1 VRVYWFLQKLQ
12 LLRSYKPFNII
23 VGGNHYEKSKLA
35 SGQSKRSSFFL
46 PLRRKEGMSLRRQG
60 SYLYVRW
67 QIRIKQSQLVLGGGS
82 FLSAIFLKLKQKRE
96 DNHMNINQYQDI
108 IATKSG
114 RVFHVDYL
122 VGDIRECTEDGVK
135 RLRISSYSMI
145 QVIFIH
151 AGGEHLLKS
160 LSCQRVRKYLRNNLT
175 LTLPSGTTAK
185 LIKLRNASNASTDL
199 SVVEVVLI
207 KHILT
212 MVHSKRKT
220 VLRSRR
226 I

>member
-1 VRVYWFLQKLQ
+1 
-12 LLRSYKPFNII
+12 
-23 VGGNHYEKSKLA
+23 
-35 SGQSKRSSFFL
+35 
-46 PLRRKEGMSLRRQG
+46 MSLRRQG

-151 AGGEHLLKS
+151 AGGAHLLK
-160 LSCQRVRKYLRNNLT
+160 RVRKYLRNNLT